1 MAYTPKTNWKSND
14 IVKETDFN
22 RIEKGI
28 SDLYTGDA
36 FSEIT
41 EITEVKDT
49 DTFSIFRVVDS
60 ALVQYKTKISA
71 ITKLLEKVFAKTQT
85 FQTDVLSSSWNG
97 SSAPYTVDLTLSG
110 IKSTDNPIVDLIVDS
125 TLSTAQ
131 SEVENWSYVY
141 KILTN
146 DNGIKLF
153 ATEKPTV
160 DLSLQLKVV
169 R

>member
-14 IVKETDFN
+14 IVKETDLN
-22 RIEKGI
+22 RIEQGI
-28 SDLYTGDA
+28 SDLYTGSA
-36 FSEIT
+36 LSEIT

-60 ALVQYKTKISA
+60 TLVQYKAKISA

-85 FQTDVLSSSWNG
+85 FQTDVLSSNWNG

-125 TLSTAQ
+125 TLPTAQ

-146 DNGIKLF
+146 DNVIKLF